1 MDELFDGKGNGWMAA
16 PKVLQPTVV
25 SGVVEESVQGPIL
38 FNIISNDTVGLSVL
52 SAYLQMTPS

>member
-1 MDELFDGKGNGWMAA
+1 MAA

-25 SGVVEESVQGPIL
+25 SGVVEESVQGLIL